1 MKQLG
6 IAAVPVLLAL
16 GVASC
21 SDSLSPESLAGT
33 YDVTAM
39 DLVNPANPS
48 QTVDLLDPGVS
59 YTIVIA
65 ANGSFT
71 SFTDGNLEGT
81 GTLTIDGD
89 TFTLTSVNDT
99 TTGTITQNGDT
110 ITLYQEGLTNW
121 DWDDNVQTPATT
133 SDARIVMVRRP

>member
-110 ITLYQEGLTNW
+110 ITLYQEGLANW